1 MTEGRVEVVARDG
14 DTLGE
19 GPHWDLVTGRLL
31 RVDIEAGRVWR
42 LDPATGRAGL
52 LELGVA
58 VGFAIPRVQGGL
70 VLGLEHAIVLL
81 DAEDRQERVLCAVE
95 PDAAD
100 NRVNDG
106 KVDARGRLWFGTLSR
121 SRSPGTAA
129 LYRLEPD
136 GTLARVLDGLTIANG
151 TGWSQDGETLYFI
164 DSTTQRVDVFAYD
177 EAAGTLSER
186 RPFAAVDPADG
197 LPDGLTVDAEGGVW
211 VALFG
216 GGAVRR
222 YAPDGT
228 LDRVV
233 AIPTSNPTSV
243 AFGGGPDLETLY
255 VTTAR
260 RRLDPVQLA
269 AQPLA
274 GAVLSLVPG
283 VRGRPAH
290 PFGG

>member
-1 MTEGRVEVVARDG
+1 MSGARVEVVARDG

-19 GPHWDLVTGRLL
+19 GPHWDPGTGRLL

-42 LDPATGRAGL
+42 LDPATGEASML
-52 LELGVA
+52 DVGVP
-58 VGFAIPRVQGGL
+58 VGFAIPRARGGL
-70 VLGLEHAIVLL
+70 VLGLEHAIVVL
-81 DAEDRQERVLCAVE
+81 DAQDRQEAVLCGVE
-95 PDAAD
+95 PEMAG

-121 SRSPGTAA
+121 DRTPGTAA

-136 GTLARVLDGLTIANG
+136 GALARVLDGLTIANG
-151 TGWSQDGETLYFI
+151 TGWSPRGDELYFI
-164 DSTTQRVDVFAYD
+164 DSTTQRIDVFAYD
-177 EAAGTLSER
+177 EADGTLSDR
-186 RPFAAVDPADG
+186 RPFAAVDAADG

-216 GGAVRR
+216 GGALRR

-228 LDRVV
+228 LERVV

-243 AFGGGPDLETLY
+243 AFGGPGLETLY

-260 RRLDPVQLA
+260 RRLEPAQLA

-274 GAVLSLVPG
+274 GALLSLVPG